1 MNTTMTSENRAAQDR
16 AVQDHDLDDLKSTWK
31 ALGEQLQR
39 QNPLQLAELRER
51 SAGSIRSSLRP
62 LFWGQI
68 VQMLFGVGFLLLG
81 VAMWKIGFGVALP
94 LFIAGIIA
102 HVYGVATAIASG
114 VVLGQIAKIDASLP
128 VVEMQHRL
136 LRLRKTYLIGGMVVG
151 LPWWVLWVV
160 PLFVIASLHAMKT
173 GVVDSGVPLWLW
185 LCLAGGIAGLIGT
198 GIFHRWLHRPGREAL
213 AKRMDDAA
221 AGGSLRRAQAELDA
235 LKRYQ
240 RDDD

>member
-1 MNTTMTSENRAAQDR
+1 MSNATPTNTMNTTMTSEDF
-16 AVQDHDLDDLKSTWK
+16 DLNDLKSTWK

-39 QNPLQLAELRER
+39 QNSLQFAELHER
-51 SAGSIRSSLRP
+51 SAGRIRSSLRP

-81 VAMWKIGFGVALP
+81 VAMWKVGFDVALA
-94 LFIAGIIA
+94 LFIVGIIA
-102 HVYGVATAIASG
+102 HVYGVATVIVSG
-114 VVLGQIAKIDASLP
+114 VMLGQIAKIDASLP
-128 VVEMQHRL
+128 VIEMQHRL

-160 PLFVIASLHAMKT
+160 PLFAIASLQAMKT
-173 GVVDSGVPLWLW
+173 GAVDSGLPLWLW

-198 GIFHRWLHRPGREAL
+198 AIFHRWLHRPGREAL

-235 LKRYQ
+235 LKRYAEE
-240 RDDD
+240 